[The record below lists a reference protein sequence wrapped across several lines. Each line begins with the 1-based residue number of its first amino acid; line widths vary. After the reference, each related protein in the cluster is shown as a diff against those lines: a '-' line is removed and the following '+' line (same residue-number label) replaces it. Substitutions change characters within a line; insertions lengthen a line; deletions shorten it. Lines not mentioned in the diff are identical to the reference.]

1 MDKLALVELIV
12 LATVILVLIVFYSF
26 KAIKNKWVQQILTV
40 INNAIKE
47 AEKSGKTGPEKKAY
61 VMEQAEKKCDELGI
75 PYKIIESLIA
85 KLIDEIVKDY
95 NVIAK

>member
-1 MDKLALVELIV
+1 MTKLELVEAIV
-12 LATVILVLIVFYSF
+12 LGVVALVLIVFYVV
-26 KAIKNKWVQQILTV
+26 KAVKNGWIQKILTT

-61 VMEQAEKKCDELGI
+61 VMEQAERMCYELGI
-75 PYKIIESLIA
+75 PYKIIEKIIE
-85 KLIDEIVKDY
+85 KLIDKIVENY